1 MNPINTIAE
10 LENLI
15 NSGSEI
21 VYFSKSFQCG
31 FKIMKCYLET
41 FDSGTNQIECHFESD
56 QQKTIVRLSSLFSI

>member
-31 FKIMKCYLET
+31 FKVKKCFLSTFDPAINQIECYLET
-41 FDSGTNQIECHFESD
+41 GQNI
-56 QQKTIVRLSSLFSI
+56 ILNLSSLFSI

>member
-15 NSGSEI
+15 NSGTEI

-41 FDSGTNQIECHFESD
+41 FDSETNEIECYFESGP
-56 QQKTIVRLSSLFSI
+56 QMMVRLSSLFSI